1 MRKVILNII
10 RIVISL
16 GLIAYLIYI
25 SDVPEILKLMS
36 SLKLLGII
44 LAFATFFLSMIFLA
58 LRWHLLNISYGINTP
73 LNHLFKFYLIGLFF
87 NNFLPTSMGGDLAR
101 AYYLARES
109 QQKSASIGTVFL
121 ERLIGL
127 LATLSLAFISLFWVM
142 QYFHTRRII
151 YITLFVII
159 FISIFM
165 MSIMSRRMYRRFNV
179 LLSFITFYNIG
190 DRIIK
195 VLDTLHYYRD
205 KKRILMGT
213 YLYSL
218 VAQFVLILMNF
229 ILARALGL
237 DSITFGYLVLV
248 VPITFI
254 IGLLPSI
261 NGIGVRDT
269 GYILLLSRLGLQPS
283 QILSLSFSVTIIPI
297 VVSLIGGIYFLIY
310 RHKGIEA
317 PILKEDQIS

>member
-1 MRKVILNII
+1 MRKILLNII
-10 RIVISL
+10 RVLISL
-16 GLIAYLIYI
+16 GLIGYLIYI
-25 SDVPEILKLMS
+25 SDVPEIFALMGS
-36 SLKLLGII
+36 MKPVGII
-44 LAFATFFLSMIFLA
+44 VAFLTFLLSMVFLA
-58 LRWHLLNISYGINTP
+58 LRWHLLNTSYGINTP
-73 LNHLFKFYLIGLFF
+73 FIKLFKFYLIGLFF
-87 NNFLPTSMGGDLAR
+87 NNFLPTSIGGDLAR

-121 ERLIGL
+121 ERVIGL

-142 QYFHTRRII
+142 RYFHSRRIV
-151 YITLFVII
+151 YITLFIII
-159 FISIFM
+159 FISLFM
-165 MSIMSRRMYRRFNV
+165 MSIMSRRIYRRFNA

-205 KKRILMGT
+205 KKKVLLGT
-213 YLYSL
+213 YVYSL
-218 VAQFVLILMNF
+218 VAQFFLIVMNYV
-229 ILARALGL
+229 LARALEL
-237 DSITFGYLVLV
+237 NNISFGYLILV
-248 VPITFI
+248 VPITFV

-297 VVSLIGGIYFLIY
+297 VVSLVGGVYFLVY

-317 PILKEDQIS
+317 PILKEEQIS